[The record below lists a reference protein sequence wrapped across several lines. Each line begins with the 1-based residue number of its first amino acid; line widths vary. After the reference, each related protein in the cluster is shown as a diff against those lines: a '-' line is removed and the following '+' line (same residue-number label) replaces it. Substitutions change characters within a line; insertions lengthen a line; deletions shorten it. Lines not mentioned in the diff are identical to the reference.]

1 MKCPHCDGSISVL
14 AKEANQF
21 GKQPSRCS
29 HCEQPVRIALSF
41 KIAALLF
48 VPAVFLALVLQSV
61 FVGYGLSGSL
71 AMGLVTGVLV
81 LLSLRLKPA

>member
-1 MKCPHCDGSISVL
+1 
-14 AKEANQF
+14 
-21 GKQPSRCS
+21 
-29 HCEQPVRIALSF
+29 VRIALSF